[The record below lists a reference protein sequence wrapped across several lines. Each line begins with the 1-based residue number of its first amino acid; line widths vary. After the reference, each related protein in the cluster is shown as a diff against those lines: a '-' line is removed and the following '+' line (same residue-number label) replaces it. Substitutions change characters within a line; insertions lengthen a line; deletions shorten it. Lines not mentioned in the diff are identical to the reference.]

1 MPYARNLASEMIS
14 KGYKS
19 IDIVQAYL
27 LLCFY
32 NTPSE
37 RFEDDRT
44 WTYSGL
50 AIRMAVELALW
61 RNPKP
66 PADLVGEALNS
77 FTMEVANR
85 ERTWVYISVTDR
97 SMATQTGRP
106 PTLRLGDFERNILQ
120 WATRE
125 PIRPSDAGVA
135 ASKQFCYTNFRSR
148 SLSTF

>member
-19 IDIVQAYL
+19 IEIVQAYL
-27 LLCFY
+27 LLTFY

-66 PADLVGEALNS
+66 PPDLDEESRSNFV
-77 FTMEVANR
+77 MEVANR
-85 ERTWVYISVTDR
+85 ERTWMYISITDR
-97 SMATQTGRP
+97 SISTQTGRP
-106 PTLRLGDFERNILQ
+106 PTLRLGDFERNIQQ
-120 WATRE
+120 WAMRE
-125 PIRPSDAGVA
+125 PIRASDAGVA
-135 ASKQFCYTNFRSR
+135 AGKCYFDLPIRS
-148 SLSTF
+148 